1 MQKIPFLH
9 TRISTGSFEDF
20 VQRVLDLGRQ
30 KQSSYTCCVN
40 VHMIV
45 ESRQDMALKAAVDG
59 ADLAAPDGMPLC
71 KVLKMKDNIEQERV
85 AGMDLVPELLR
96 RAAQEGLKVFFYGDT
111 DEVLDAL
118 SQKSQTEFADL
129 QIAGRY
135 SPPFR
140 ALSEQEDQEIVDMI
154 NDSDADILFVALGC
168 PKQEKW
174 MAAHKGKVHASM
186 LGIGNAFRTYLGY
199 EKRAPQWMQKF
210 ALEWLYRLAQ
220 NPRRL
225 FKRYF
230 VSNSIFLLLLLTN
243 RRISAPRNATA

>member
-20 VQRVLDLGRQ
+20 VQGVLELGRQ
-30 KQSSYTCCVN
+30 KKSSYTCCVN
-40 VHMIV
+40 VHMVV
-45 ESRQDMALKAAVDG
+45 ESRQDLALKEAVDQ
-59 ADLAAPDGMPLC
+59 ADIAAPDGMPLC
-71 KVLKMKDNIEQERV
+71 KVLKIKDNIEQERV
-85 AGMDLVPELLR
+85 AGMDLVPELLKR
-96 RAAQEGLKVFFYGDT
+96 SAEQGLKVFFYGDT
-111 DEVLDAL
+111 DEVLAAISKQ
-118 SQKSQTEFADL
+118 SQAEFPGL
-129 QIAGRY
+129 QIAGAY

-140 ALSEQEDQEIVDMI
+140 ALSEREDQEVVDMI
-154 NDSDADILFVALGC
+154 NNSDADILFVALGC

-174 MAAHKGKVHASM
+174 MAAHRGRVHASM
-186 LGIGNAFRTYLGY
+186 LGIGNALRTYLGY

-243 RRISAPRNATA
+243 KHISTPKKVHA

>member
-1 MQKIPFLH
+1 
-9 TRISTGSFEDF
+9 
-20 VQRVLDLGRQ
+20 
-30 KQSSYTCCVN
+30 
-40 VHMIV
+40 MIV
-45 ESRQDMALKAAVDG
+45 ESRQDQALKAAVDG

-85 AGMDLVPELLR
+85 AGMDLVPELLH

-118 SQKSQTEFADL
+118 SQKSQTDFADL

-154 NDSDADILFVALGC
+154 NDSDADIVFVALGC

-174 MAAHKGKVHASM
+174 MAAHKGRVHASM

-199 EKRAPQWMQKF
+199 EKRAPKWMQKF

>member
-20 VQRVLDLGRQ
+20 VQEVLRLGSQR
-30 KQSSYTCCVN
+30 QSSYTCCVN
-40 VHMIV
+40 VHMVV
-45 ESRQDMALKAAVDG
+45 ESRRDSSLEEAVYH

-71 KVLKMKDNIEQERV
+71 KVLKIKDNIEQERV
-85 AGMDLVPELLR
+85 AGMDLVPELLKR
-96 RAAQEGLKVFFYGDT
+96 SAEQGLKVFFYGDT
-111 DEVLDAL
+111 DEVLEAIK
-118 SQKSQTEFADL
+118 QKSQAEFSGL
-129 QIAGRY
+129 QIAGAY

-140 ALSEQEDQEIVDMI
+140 ALSEREDQEVVDMI
-154 NDSDADILFVALGC
+154 NESGADILFVALGC

-174 MAAHKGKVHASM
+174 MAAHKGRVHASM
-186 LGIGNAFRTYLGY
+186 LGIGNALRTYLGY

-225 FKRYF
+225 WKRYF
-230 VSNSIFLLLLLTN
+230 VSNSIFLLLLLKN
-243 RRISAPRNATA
+243 KHISTPQKVHA